1 MCSLGLDSFKQ
12 TSICSFSGTQFTD
25 FVIKLTRTKLLQ
37 LKSQPQT
44 SPHLRIPPNWPS
56 LMQTSKNFTAYRLL
70 ARHLRSTRSLPQAV
84 RSFSNPFGK
93 TVQQEFGQEFNEDFL
108 PDREALEIEH
118 QMQNESRIAL
128 NRRPDDMLRHETDY
142 NGILYK
148 YDLPTE
154 NFPIVFRSQN
164 QLAELNTEERLTS
177 TENLMETL
185 ACDKDTAFE
194 SFIIK
199 LQ

>member
-1 MCSLGLDSFKQ
+1 
-12 TSICSFSGTQFTD
+12 
-25 FVIKLTRTKLLQ
+25 
-37 LKSQPQT
+37 
-44 SPHLRIPPNWPS
+44 
-56 LMQTSKNFTAYRLL
+56 
-70 ARHLRSTRSLPQAV
+70 
-84 RSFSNPFGK
+84 
-93 TVQQEFGQEFNEDFL
+93 
-108 PDREALEIEH
+108 
-118 QMQNESRIAL
+118 MQNESRIAL

-154 NFPIVFRSQN
+154 NFPIVFRSMN
-164 QLAELNTEERLTS
+164 ALAERDAEEKLTS

-185 ACDKDTAFE
+185 DCDKDTAFE

>member
-1 MCSLGLDSFKQ
+1 
-12 TSICSFSGTQFTD
+12 
-25 FVIKLTRTKLLQ
+25 
-37 LKSQPQT
+37 
-44 SPHLRIPPNWPS
+44 
-56 LMQTSKNFTAYRLL
+56 
-70 ARHLRSTRSLPQAV
+70 V
-84 RSFSNPFGK
+84 RFFSNPFGK
-93 TVQQEFGQEFNEDFL
+93 TVQQEFGQEFNQDDFL

-154 NFPIVFRSQN
+154 NFPIVFRSMS
-164 QLAELNTEERLTS
+164 QLAEREAEERLTS

-185 ACDKDTAFE
+185 DCDRDTAFE
-194 SFIIK
+194 SFTWHQRDFMTMNFSDQAAAE
-199 LQ
+199 LQQRGRYVWRYQGSRRLSTQSAGVWDAHSV